1 MRTYKF
7 RIRPSTS
14 QIKTLWEHS
23 LCLNRLYNRFI
34 ELEQESYKTDNKF
47 ISYYDLNA
55 IIVEM
60 KLSGQLCS
68 TIHSQVLQ
76 QVAYRVARSY
86 QLFFKHV
93 TIHPPSFRS
102 CRNFFNITYPQS
114 GYSIRGSVLHTKV
127 YGNIPIVLHRNI
139 QGNIKQVSITND
151 TTGWYLCVY
160 TDYSQVKQRSNTR
173 VAIDLGTTKI
183 YTTETGE
190 FVKAPSHQKYYDKQI
205 DNLKSRRDTTCKKGS
220 RRFKYLSRT
229 IKKLYSVKTRKT
241 NDVLHK
247 VSKDLSRK
255 FDTVFVEDLS
265 VKQMSESKAT
275 GRNRMVRNSCMS
287 RFLDML
293 KYKMNQVIEVNPK
306 DTSQTCSYCHHKLD
320 KKLPLHNRTFVC
332 PHCGLTID
340 RDHNAA
346 VNILQLGLAKCS
358 KVYKKDI
365 SIQDLPILIWID
377 EDIRKCL
384 EQAIVPRDCV
394 LA

>member
-34 ELEQESYKTDNKF
+34 ELERESYNTDNKHLTQF
-47 ISYYDLNA
+47 DLNNML
-55 IIVEM
+55 VKM
-60 KLSGQLCS
+60 KQDDCLLSL
-68 TIHSQVLQ
+68 IHSQVLQ

-86 QLFFKHV
+86 QLFFKHA
-93 TIHPPSFRS
+93 TIHSPSFRS
-102 CRNFFNITYPQS
+102 CRNFFNITYPQN
-114 GYSIRGSVLHTKV
+114 GYSIRGSVLHTKA
-127 YGNIPIVLHRNI
+127 YGDIPIILHRNI

-151 TTGWYLCVY
+151 TTGWYLCVH
-160 TDYSQVKQRSNTR
+160 TDYSPVKQRSNTR

-190 FVKAPSHQKYYDKQI
+190 SVNAPSHQKYYDKQI
-205 DNLKSRRDTTCKKGS
+205 DNLRSRRDATCKKGS

-229 IKKLYSVKTRKT
+229 IKKLYSVKSRKT
-241 NDVLHK
+241 NDALHK
-247 VSKDLSRK
+247 ISKDLSRK
-255 FDTVFVEDLS
+255 FDTVFVEDLNT
-265 VKQMSESKAT
+265 KRMSESKAT

-293 KYKMNQVIEVNPK
+293 RYKMNQVIEVNPK

-358 KVYKKDI
+358 GLYKKDV
-365 SIQDLPILIWID
+365 SILNLPILIWID

-384 EQAIVPRDCV
+384 EQAIVLRDCV